1 MMQIGLEFHKS
12 FEIFFM
18 RLNFNHLSFIKYL
31 IAQSSLML
39 FFKKKHNPQSE
50 TDLLREYRQTGDLSI
65 LGKLYEPQMELVFA
79 IAMKYFKDEEEAK
92 DTVMALFEEL
102 ITKLRTH
109 EVENFK
115 AWLGMVAR
123 NYCLMELRKRP
134 EASVALT
141 TREGIIN
148 EGDDEDENIF
158 NNFMEISFSE
168 HHTEQNLT
176 KLEDCMKTLNLEQ
189 KQSVELFFMQEK
201 TYQEVSQLTGFE
213 VNKVKSYL
221 QNGKRNL
228 KICLE
233 K

>member
-1 MMQIGLEFHKS
+1 
-12 FEIFFM
+12 
-18 RLNFNHLSFIKYL
+18 
-31 IAQSSLML
+31 ML
-39 FFKKKHNPQSE
+39 FFKKKHKPLSE
-50 TDLLREYRQTGDLSI
+50 YELLIEYRQKGDLSI
-65 LGKLYEPQMELVFA
+65 LGKLYEPHMEMVFA
-79 IAMKYFKDEEEAK
+79 IAMKYFKDEDEAK

-123 NYCLMELRKRP
+123 NYCLMALRKRP
-134 EASVALT
+134 LAP
-141 TREGIIN
+141 EGGMFY
-148 EGDDEDENIF
+148 EEEESFSD
-158 NNFMEISFSE
+158 NFMEFPNVG
-168 HHTEQNLT
+168 HLTDDWDLEQNLT
-176 KLEDCMKTLNLEQ
+176 NLERCLETLNQEQ

-228 KICLE
+228 KICME
-233 K
+233 NSHKSQVFKS

>member
-1 MMQIGLEFHKS
+1 MQRGFGFHKI
-12 FEIFFM
+12 FENIFCKLVIGGLHLTKS
-18 RLNFNHLSFIKYL
+18 RLPKALN
-31 IAQSSLML
+31 ML
-39 FFKKKHNPQSE
+39 FFKKKHKPQSE

-65 LGKLYEPQMELVFA
+65 LGKLYEPHMEMVFA

-102 ITKLRTH
+102 IPKLRTH

-123 NYCLMELRKRP
+123 NYCLMALRKRSP
-134 EASVALT
+134 LT
-141 TREGIIN
+141 PRGGIF
-148 EGDDEDENIF
+148 EDDDENSDI
-158 NNFMEISFSE
+158 NFMEFSANE
-168 HHTEQNLT
+168 HLTDDWDLEQNLT
-176 KLEDCMKTLNLEQ
+176 KLEDCLQTLNQEQ

-213 VNKVKSYL
+213 INKVKSYL

-228 KICLE
+228 KICIE
-233 K
+233 NQK

>member
-1 MMQIGLEFHKS
+1 
-12 FEIFFM
+12 
-18 RLNFNHLSFIKYL
+18 
-31 IAQSSLML
+31 ML
-39 FFKKKHNPQSE
+39 FFKKKHKPESE
-50 TDLLREYRQTGDLSI
+50 TDLLREYRQTGDLSV
-65 LGKLYEPQMELVFA
+65 LGKLYEPQMEMVFA

-102 ITKLRTH
+102 IPKLRQH

-115 AWLGMVAR
+115 AWLGMVTR
-123 NYCLMELRKRP
+123 NYCLMELRKKTV
-134 EASVALT
+134 EISNFDIG
-141 TREGIIN
+141 EN
-148 EGDDEDENIF
+148 DEEENIA
-158 NNFMEISFSE
+158 NNFMEINTSE
-168 HHTEQNLT
+168 HHTDSLDLEQNLT
-176 KLEDCMKTLNLEQ
+176 KLEDCLQTLNLEQ

-201 TYQEVSQLTGFE
+201 TYQEVSQVTGFE

>member
-1 MMQIGLEFHKS
+1 
-12 FEIFFM
+12 
-18 RLNFNHLSFIKYL
+18 
-31 IAQSSLML
+31 ML
-39 FFKKKHNPQSE
+39 FFKKKHKPESE
-50 TDLLREYRQTGDLSI
+50 TDLLREYRQAGDLSV
-65 LGKLYEPQMELVFA
+65 LGKLYEPQMEMVFA

-102 ITKLRTH
+102 ISKLRQH

-115 AWLGMVAR
+115 AWLGMVTR
-123 NYCLMELRKRP
+123 NFCLMELRKKKSPLTP
-134 EASVALT
+134 EG
-141 TREGIIN
+141 GIQYDN
-148 EGDDEDENIF
+148 EDEENSLDS
-158 NNFMEISFSE
+158 FMEFSTSE
-168 HHTEQNLT
+168 HHTDSLDLEQNLT
-176 KLEDCMKTLNLEQ
+176 KLEDCLQTLNLEQ

-201 TYQEVSQLTGFE
+201 TYQEVSQMTGFE